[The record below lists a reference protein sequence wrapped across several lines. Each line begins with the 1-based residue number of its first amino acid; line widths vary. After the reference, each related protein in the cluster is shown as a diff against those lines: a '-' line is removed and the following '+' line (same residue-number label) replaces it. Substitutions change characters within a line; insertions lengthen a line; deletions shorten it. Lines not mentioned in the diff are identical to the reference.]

1 MKDILNFLKIQYS
14 NIYKFFLLVVT
25 IALIVFFFPK
35 VVNFKYDYQQ
45 GKPWMYSDLI
55 APYDFP
61 IYKTQETLKEERQ
74 EALKDLEPYFR
85 YNADLTEARKSRFEE
100 DFRKQWLSAYG
111 DTSDTYRVNRD
122 FAMGVLD
129 SILQQGIIK
138 MTETL
143 KERPGNISVILIR
156 DKNAEKR
163 PLSSFFTIRQAD
175 EAAESMVYDETP
187 AGQELKKDFIYRMLQ
202 DALPQNVEYE
212 EDKTRAAREQL
223 LQNVSITRGMVQK
236 GERIIARGE
245 VVTPKKYQVLSSFE
259 KDYKEQVASGG
270 NLGWVTAGQ
279 AIVIGILMLV
289 LFLFYYFFRQSL
301 FEENKKIIF
310 IFFIMLLM
318 VMVNSLFVKYNAHY
332 LYVIPITIVPL
343 LIRIFFDARLAIVIH
358 LITVLLIG
366 FFAPESFNFVIL
378 NVVAGMIA
386 IMSIVQIHRRG
397 QFFLTSLWVFLAYAV
412 TYAGIALM
420 QGEGLQSVEYAN
432 YGLFAGNAILTLF
445 AYPLIYIFER
455 TFSMVTD
462 VTLLELSDTNTP
474 LLRKLLARSPGTFQ
488 HSMQVANLAE
498 EAIREIGGN
507 ALLVRAGALY
517 HDIGKMD
524 MPIYFIENQKAGINP
539 HDELTYEESARIIVS
554 HVIKGVEMAKRKRLP
569 EQIIDFIRTHHGTRR
584 ADYFY
589 IKQKQENPEE
599 QVDEKTFSYQGP
611 IPFSKETAVL
621 MMADSAEAA
630 SRSINAPDEN
640 KINNLVDSIV
650 DKLFEENQ
658 LNNADIT
665 LKDIHT
671 VKKVLKRQLMN
682 IYHVRIAYPE

>member
-1 MKDILNFLKIQYS
+1 
-14 NIYKFFLLVVT
+14 
-25 IALIVFFFPK
+25 
-35 VVNFKYDYQQ
+35 
-45 GKPWMYSDLI
+45 
-55 APYDFP
+55 
-61 IYKTQETLKEERQ
+61 
-74 EALKDLEPYFR
+74 
-85 YNADLTEARKSRFEE
+85 
-100 DFRKQWLSAYG
+100 
-111 DTSDTYRVNRD
+111 
-122 FAMGVLD
+122 
-129 SILQQGIIK
+129 
-138 MTETL
+138 
-143 KERPGNISVILIR
+143 
-156 DKNAEKR
+156 
-163 PLSSFFTIRQAD
+163 
-175 EAAESMVYDETP
+175 
-187 AGQELKKDFIYRMLQ
+187 
-202 DALPQNVEYE
+202 
-212 EDKTRAAREQL
+212 
-223 LQNVSITRGMVQK
+223 
-236 GERIIARGE
+236 
-245 VVTPKKYQVLSSFE
+245 
-259 KDYKEQVASGG
+259 
-270 NLGWVTAGQ
+270 
-279 AIVIGILMLV
+279 
-289 LFLFYYFFRQSL
+289 
-301 FEENKKIIF
+301 
-310 IFFIMLLM
+310 
-318 VMVNSLFVKYNAHY
+318 
-332 LYVIPITIVPL
+332 
-343 LIRIFFDARLAIVIH
+343 
-358 LITVLLIG
+358 VLLIG

-412 TYAGIALM
+412 TYTGIALM
-420 QGEGLQSVEYAN
+420 QGEGLQSIEYAN

-474 LLRKLLARSPGTFQ
+474 LLRKLLTKSPGTFQ

>member
-1 MKDILNFLKIQYS
+1 MKNILNFLKIQYS

-61 IYKTQETLKEERQ
+61 VYKTQETLKEERQ

-85 YNADLTEARKSRFEE
+85 YNAEHTEARKSRFEE

-143 KERPGNISVILIR
+143 KERPGNISVMLIR

-175 EAAESMVYDETP
+175 EAAESMVYDEAP
-187 AGQELKKDFIYRMLQ
+187 AGQQLKKDFIYRMLQ

-212 EDKTRAAREQL
+212 EDKTRIAREQL

-270 NLGWVTAGQ
+270 NLGWITAGQ

-412 TYAGIALM
+412 TYTGIALM
-420 QGEGLQSVEYAN
+420 QGEGLQSIEYAN

-474 LLRKLLARSPGTFQ
+474 LLRKLLTKSPGTFQ

>member
-1 MKDILNFLKIQYS
+1 M
-14 NIYKFFLLVVT
+14 
-25 IALIVFFFPK
+25 
-35 VVNFKYDYQQ
+35 
-45 GKPWMYSDLI
+45 
-55 APYDFP
+55 
-61 IYKTQETLKEERQ
+61 
-74 EALKDLEPYFR
+74 
-85 YNADLTEARKSRFEE
+85 
-100 DFRKQWLSAYG
+100 
-111 DTSDTYRVNRD
+111 
-122 FAMGVLD
+122 
-129 SILQQGIIK
+129 
-138 MTETL
+138 
-143 KERPGNISVILIR
+143 LIR

-175 EAAESMVYDETP
+175 EAAESMVYDEAP
-187 AGQELKKDFIYRMLQ
+187 AGQQLKKDFIYRMLQ

-212 EDKTRAAREQL
+212 EDKTRIAREQL

-270 NLGWVTAGQ
+270 NLGWITAGQ

-332 LYVIPITIVPL
+332 LYVLPITIVPL

-412 TYAGIALM
+412 TYTGIALM
-420 QGEGLQSVEYAN
+420 QGEGLQSIEYAN

-474 LLRKLLARSPGTFQ
+474 LLRKLLTKSPGTFQ

>member
-1 MKDILNFLKIQYS
+1 MRDVLNFLKIHYS
-14 NIYKFFLLVVT
+14 TIYKFFLLLVT

-61 IYKTQETLKEERQ
+61 IYKTSETLKEEQQ
-74 EALKDLEPYFR
+74 EALKNLEPYFR
-85 YNADLTEARKSRFEE
+85 YNSEITNARKARFENN
-100 DFRKQWLSAYG
+100 FRKQWLSAYG
-111 DTSDTYRVNRD
+111 DTSRHYKANRD
-122 FAMGVLD
+122 FAMQVLD
-129 SILQQGIIK
+129 SILQRGIIK
-138 MTETL
+138 MTDAL
-143 KERPGNISVILIR
+143 KGKQGSATIMFIR
-156 DKNAEKR
+156 DKSAEKR
-163 PLSSFFTIRQAD
+163 PLSSFYTIRQAD
-175 EAAESMVYDETP
+175 QALESMVYHGSAD
-187 AGQELKKDFIYRMLQ
+187 QELERDFIYKLLQ

-212 EDKTRAAREQL
+212 EQKTQEVREQL
-223 LQNVSITRGMVQK
+223 LENISVTRGMVQK

-259 KDYKEQVASGG
+259 KDYREQVASGG
-270 NLGWVTAGQ
+270 NQGLVTTGQ
-279 AIVIGILMLV
+279 AIVISVLMLV

-310 IFFIMLLM
+310 IFFVMLLM
-318 VMVNSLFVKYNAHY
+318 VIVTSLIVKYNHEY
-332 LYVIPITIVPL
+332 LYVIPIAIVPL

-358 LITVLLIG
+358 MITVLLIG
-366 FFAPESFNFVIL
+366 FLAPESFNFVIL

-386 IMSIVQIHRRG
+386 IMSIVHIHRRG

-412 TYAGIALM
+412 TYSGISLM
-420 QGEGLQSVEYAN
+420 QGEGLQGVDYSKF
-432 YGLFAGNAILTLF
+432 GLFAGNAILTLF

-455 TFSMVTD
+455 TFGMVTD

-474 LLRKLLARSPGTFQ
+474 LLRKLLTKSPGTFQ

-524 MPIYFIENQKAGINP
+524 MPMYFIENQKAGMNP

-554 HVIKGVEMAKRKRLP
+554 HVIKGVEMAKRQRLP

-599 QVDEKTFSYQGP
+599 TVDEKTFQYHGP

-621 MMADSAEAA
+621 MMADSTEAA

-640 KINNLVDSIV
+640 KINNLVDTIV